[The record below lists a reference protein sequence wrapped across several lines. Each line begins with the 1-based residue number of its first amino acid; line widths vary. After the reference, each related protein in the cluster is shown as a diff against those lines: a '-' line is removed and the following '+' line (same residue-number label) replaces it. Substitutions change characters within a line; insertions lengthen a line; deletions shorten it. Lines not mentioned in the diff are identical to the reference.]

1 MDNLTVKKVIC
12 SYLLKKKD
20 KVFENNLLDNLKA
33 DFFCSIL
40 ISITI
45 EHGNNIMQFFALK
58 QEFVFI
64 QT

>member
-33 DFFCSIL
+33 DFFSSIS
-40 ISITI
+40 INITI
-45 EHGNNIMQFFALK
+45 ENRIKIMQFLH
-58 QEFVFI
+58 
-64 QT
+64 

>member
-33 DFFCSIL
+33 DFFCFIL

>member
-40 ISITI
+40 INITI